1 MKRILSI
8 ENIIYIALFFT
19 FIVFVFSIVTGQ
31 LSVSLNAII
40 YIIIIFLLSFGGL
53 LIFKKRIEE
62 ESERAQELQAS
73 RILRIA
79 QTTLPYL
86 RQGLDIGTAA
96 KVAEAVLHETRA
108 VAVAITDTTRV
119 LSFVGKGS
127 DHHMPGQK
135 IKTEATR
142 HVIESGKETIVTKK
156 SDIGCPEEKCPLKAA
171 IVVPLKMNGRTI
183 ATLKLYYGKEGKINP
198 SDIALAKGLAHL
210 FEIQLELSQISRLEV
225 LACEAELKALQSQ
238 INPHFFFNVLNTAV
252 SYCRRDPA
260 EARKILLDFAN
271 FFRATIEHGEEPLI
285 TLDSEL
291 ALIKNYVELEQSRF
305 EDRLVVNDL
314 VSNRARTWKIP
325 PFTLQPIVENA
336 IQHAFVPG
344 KPLVI
349 DIKDYSTPDLHIIEV
364 RDNGKGIPR
373 ELLPTVLL
381 RGKGEGMGVGL
392 SLVHERIKLLYGEEY
407 GLSIESREGK
417 GTKVRVIMPST
428 TKISATN
435 RLPL

>member
-1 MKRILSI
+1 MWSS
-8 ENIIYIALFFT
+8 N
-19 FIVFVFSIVTGQ
+19 S
-31 LSVSLNAII
+31 
-40 YIIIIFLLSFGGL
+40 
-53 LIFKKRIEE
+53 
-62 ESERAQELQAS
+62 
-73 RILRIA
+73 
-79 QTTLPYL
+79 
-86 RQGLDIGTAA
+86 
-96 KVAEAVLHETRA
+96 
-108 VAVAITDTTRV
+108 
-119 LSFVGKGS
+119 
-127 DHHMPGQK
+127 
-135 IKTEATR
+135 
-142 HVIESGKETIVTKK
+142 
-156 SDIGCPEEKCPLKAA
+156 
-171 IVVPLKMNGRTI
+171 
-183 ATLKLYYGKEGKINP
+183 
-198 SDIALAKGLAHL
+198 
-210 FEIQLELSQISRLEV
+210 
-225 LACEAELKALQSQ
+225 
-238 INPHFFFNVLNTAV
+238 
-252 SYCRRDPA
+252 PA
-260 EARKILLDFAN
+260 
-271 FFRATIEHGEEPLI
+271 
-285 TLDSEL
+285 
-291 ALIKNYVELEQSRF
+291 F